1 MLEWMFPAPL
11 PVGAPAPDFVLPD
24 QDGNRV
30 KLSAMRGSNVVLVFY
45 PGDDT
50 LVCTRQLC
58 EFRDDW
64 SAMRAA
70 NAVVL
75 GINPARGSRHSR
87 FRDKHRFPFPLLV
100 DQGQK
105 IGRLYRAAGLL
116 APRRTVYLV
125 GPDGTIRYA
134 RRGKP
139 APAEVLAASA

>member
-87 FRDKHRFPFPLLV
+87 FRDKHRLPFPLLV